1 MFQPHLRPSSGRY
14 IAKVGYAEISQ
25 KFMNQC
31 TDVKYKVSTK
41 YPSFVMHIP
50 EDGHKSG

>member
-1 MFQPHLRPSSGRY
+1 MFQPHLGPSSGRY
-14 IAKVGYAEISQ
+14 IAKVGYTVMLQ

-31 TDVKYKVSTK
+31 IDVKHQVSTK
-41 YPSFVMHIP
+41 YPSSVMHIP